1 MAVNRNVSYL
11 NRDFNSF
18 RSSLINFSQTYFPNT
33 YTDFSPASP
42 GVMFMEQA
50 AYVGDVLSF
59 YLDNQVQENFVQYAR
74 QTDNL
79 YDLAY
84 MFGYKPRVTGL
95 ATADVEV
102 FQLVPAKASGSYQ
115 APDFDY
121 TVTVEENT
129 VLTSNDAR
137 PTNFLIENPIDFS
150 ISSSEDPTEVSVA
163 QTSGGN
169 PTYYLL
175 KKTRP
180 ASSGTITT
188 STFSFGAAEEFP
200 TITINATNIS
210 HIIDIVDSDGNTW
223 YEVDYLGQDF
233 VYDRLKNTNV
243 NDPNNSSD
251 AGDTPYILKL
261 KKIQRR
267 FVTRFLDNETLQIQF
282 GSGDPSLTDEEII
295 PNPNNVGLGLPQGVS
310 KLNTA
315 YSPVNFIFSNS
326 YGIAPSNTTLTVR
339 YLTGGGVAA
348 NVAANSLTTI
358 NTANTRFNNASL
370 NAVTAQYVF
379 DSIAV
384 NNPGAADGGR
394 AGDSVEE
401 LRNNIAASYG
411 TQLRAVTTDDYTV
424 RALSMPSEFGVIAK
438 AHVQKPNLSDQSSA
452 TVEAYVLSY
461 DINKNL
467 QTASTALKRNLKTYL
482 NQYRMVG
489 DSVEIKN
496 AFVINIG
503 VSFEII
509 TLPNVNN
516 NEVLTNCLN
525 SLRDHFNIDNWAIN
539 QPILLSRIR
548 VMLDQIA
555 GVQTVRSVTISNKAG
570 TSLGYSQYAYDI
582 NSATQ
587 NDIVYP
593 SIDPSIFEV
602 KNPNVDIT
610 GRIVTM

>member
-102 FQLVPAKASGSYQ
+102 FQLVPAKASGSGQ
-115 APDFDY
+115 APDYDY
-121 TVTVEENT
+121 TITVGENT

-150 ISSSEDPTEVSVA
+150 VSSSEDPTEVSVA

-188 STFSFGAAEEFP
+188 STFSFGAPEEFP

-233 VYDRLKNTNV
+233 VFDRLRNTNV
-243 NDPNNSSD
+243 NDPNNAVNSN
-251 AGDTPYILKL
+251 DTPYILKL

-267 FVTRFLDNETLQIQF
+267 FVSRFLDNETLQIQF

-295 PNPNNVGLGLPQGVS
+295 PNPNNVGLGLAQGIS
-310 KLNTA
+310 KLRTA
-315 YSPVNFIFSNS
+315 YSPTNFIFTNS

-358 NTANTRFNNASL
+358 NTTNTRFNNASL

-411 TQLRAVTTDDYTV
+411 TQLRVVTTDDYTV
-424 RALSMPSEFGVIAK
+424 RALSMPSEFGIVAK
-438 AHVQKPNLSDQSSA
+438 AHVQKPNLADQSSA

-467 QTASTALKRNLKTYL
+467 QTASTSLKRNLKTYL
-482 NQYRMVG
+482 NQYRMIG

-496 AFVINIG
+496 AFIINIG

-516 NEVLTNCLN
+516 NEVLTNCLTTVRN
-525 SLRDHFNIDNWAIN
+525 HFNIDNWAIN
-539 QPILLSRIR
+539 QPILISRIR

-582 NSATQ
+582 SGATQ

>member
-1 MAVNRNVSYL
+1 MAVNRNISYL

-33 YTDFSPASP
+33 HTDFSPASP

-95 ATADVEV
+95 ATSDVEV
-102 FQLVPAKASGSYQ
+102 FQLVPAIASGSGY
-115 APDFDY
+115 APDY
-121 TVTVEENT
+121 NYAVTVDSNT
-129 VLTSNDAR
+129 VLTSNDAI

-150 ISSSEDPTEVSVA
+150 VSSSEDPTITSVA

-180 ASSGTITT
+180 AFSGEIQST
-188 STFSFGAAEEFP
+188 TFSFGAPQEFQ
-200 TITINATNIS
+200 TITLDAPNIS
-210 HIIDIVDSDGNTW
+210 HIIDIVDSDGNKW

-243 NDPNNSSD
+243 NDPNNAVNSD
-251 AGDTPYILKL
+251 DTPYILKL

-267 FVTRFLDNETLQIQF
+267 FVTRFLDETTLQIQF

-295 PNPNNVGLGLPQGVS
+295 PNPNNVGLGLAQGIS
-310 KLNTA
+310 KLTTA
-315 YSPVNFIFSNS
+315 YSPTNFIFTNS
-326 YGIAPSNTTLTVR
+326 YGISPSNTTLTVR
-339 YLTGGGVAA
+339 YLTGGGVST

-358 NTANTRFNNASL
+358 NTANTRFNQGGL
-370 NAVTAQYVF
+370 NAVTSQYVF

-384 NNPGAADGGR
+384 NNPEAADGGR
-394 AGDSVEE
+394 GGDSVEE

-424 RALSMPSEFGVIAK
+424 RALSMPSEFGIVAK
-438 AHVQKPNLSDQSSA
+438 CHVQKPQLSDNSSA

-461 DINKNL
+461 DIDKNL
-467 QTASTALKRNLKTYL
+467 QTASTSLKRNLKTYL
-482 NQYRMVG
+482 NQYRMIG

-496 AFVINIG
+496 AFIVNIG
-503 VSFEII
+503 VNFEII

-516 NEVLTNCLN
+516 NLVLTNCLN
-525 SLRDHFNIDNWAIN
+525 ALRTHFNIDNWAIN

-548 VMLDQIA
+548 VMLDQVE
-555 GVQTVRSVTISNKAG
+555 GVQTVRNLTISNKAG
-570 TSLGYSQYAYDI
+570 TSLGYSEYAYDI

-602 KNPNVDIT
+602 KDPLVDIT

>member
-1 MAVNRNVSYL
+1 MAVNRNISYL

-33 YTDFSPASP
+33 HTDFSPASP

-95 ATADVEV
+95 ATSDVEV
-102 FQLVPAKASGSYQ
+102 FQLVPAKSSGGEYT
-115 APDFDY
+115 PDYSY
-121 TVTVEENT
+121 TVTVDSNT
-129 VLTSNDAR
+129 VLTSNDAI

-150 ISSSEDPTEVSVA
+150 VSSSEDPTITSVA

-180 ASSGTITT
+180 AFSGEIQST
-188 STFSFGAAEEFP
+188 TFSFGAPQEFQ
-200 TITINATNIS
+200 TITLDATNIS
-210 HIIDIVDSDGNTW
+210 HIIDIVDSDGNKW

-243 NDPNNSSD
+243 NDPNNAVNSD
-251 AGDTPYILKL
+251 DTPYVLKL

-267 FVTRFLDNETLQIQF
+267 FITRFLDETTLQLQF

-295 PNPNNVGLGLPQGVS
+295 PNPNNVGLGLAQGIS
-310 KLNTA
+310 KLTTA
-315 YSPVNFIFSNS
+315 YSPTNFIFTNS
-326 YGIAPSNTTLTVR
+326 YGISPSNTTLTVR
-339 YLTGGGVAA
+339 YLTGGGVSA

-358 NTANTRFNNASL
+358 STANTRFNQGGL
-370 NAVTAQYVF
+370 NAVTSQYVF

-384 NNPGAADGGR
+384 NNPEAADGGR
-394 AGDSVEE
+394 GGDSVEE

-424 RALSMPSEFGVIAK
+424 RALSMPSEFGIVAK
-438 AHVQKPNLSDQSSA
+438 CHVQKPQLSDNSSA

-461 DINKNL
+461 DIDKNL
-467 QTASTALKRNLKTYL
+467 QTASTSLKRNLKTYL
-482 NQYRMVG
+482 NQYRMIG

-496 AFVINIG
+496 AFIVNVG
-503 VSFEII
+503 VNFEII

-516 NEVLTNCLN
+516 NLVLTNCLN
-525 SLRDHFNIDNWAIN
+525 ILRTHFNIDNWAIN

-548 VMLDQIA
+548 VMLDQVE
-555 GVQTVRSVTISNKAG
+555 GVQTVRNLTISNKAG
-570 TSLGYSQYAYDI
+570 TSLGYSEYAYDI

-602 KNPNVDIT
+602 KDPLVDIT

>member
-1 MAVNRNVSYL
+1 M
-11 NRDFNSF
+11 
-18 RSSLINFSQTYFPNT
+18 
-33 YTDFSPASP
+33 
-42 GVMFMEQA
+42 MEQA

-84 MFGYKPRVTGL
+84 MFGYKPRTTGL

-102 FQLVPAKASGSYQ
+102 FQLVPAKVVDGVHV
-115 APDFDY
+115 PDYNY
-121 TVTVEENT
+121 TVTINNNT
-129 VLTSNDAR
+129 TLTSNDAV
-137 PTNFLIENPIDFS
+137 PTNFIIEDPIDFS
-150 ISSSEDPTEVSVA
+150 VSSSSDPTIVSLA
-163 QTSGGN
+163 QTTSGN

-180 ASSGTITT
+180 ASSGTIQTT
-188 STFSFGAAEEFP
+188 TFSFGSPQEFA
-200 TITINATNIS
+200 TININATNIAQ
-210 HIIDIVDSDGNTW
+210 IIDIVDSDGNKW

-243 NDPNNSSD
+243 NDPNNAINSN
-251 AGDTPYILKL
+251 DTPYILKL

-267 FVTRFLDNETLQIQF
+267 FVTRFLDSTTLQIQF
-282 GSGDPSLTDEEII
+282 GTGDPTLTDEEII
-295 PNPNNVGLGLPQGVS
+295 PNPDNVGLGLAQGQS
-310 KLNTA
+310 KLTTA
-315 YSPVNFIFSNS
+315 YSPTNFIFTNS
-326 YGIAPSNTTLTVR
+326 YGISPSNTTLTVR

-358 NTANTRFNNASL
+358 STTNTNFNQANL

-384 NNPGAADGGR
+384 NNPQAADGGR

-424 RALSMPSEFGVIAK
+424 RALSMPSEFGIIAK
-438 AHVQKPNLSDQSSA
+438 AHVQKPNLADQSSA

-461 DINKNL
+461 DIDKNL
-467 QTASTALKRNLKTYL
+467 QAASTSLKRNLKTYL
-482 NQYRMVG
+482 NQYRMIG

-503 VSFEII
+503 ISFEII
-509 TLPNVNN
+509 SLPNVNN
-516 NEVLTNCLN
+516 NLVITNCLN
-525 SLRDHFNIDNWAIN
+525 AVRDHFNIDNWAIN
-539 QPILLSRIR
+539 QPILISRLR
-548 VMLDQIA
+548 VLLDNIE
-555 GVQTVRSVTISNKAG
+555 GVQTVRSITITNKAG

-582 NSATQ
+582 SGATQ

-602 KNPNVDIT
+602 KNPLVDIT
-610 GRIVTM
+610 GQIVTM